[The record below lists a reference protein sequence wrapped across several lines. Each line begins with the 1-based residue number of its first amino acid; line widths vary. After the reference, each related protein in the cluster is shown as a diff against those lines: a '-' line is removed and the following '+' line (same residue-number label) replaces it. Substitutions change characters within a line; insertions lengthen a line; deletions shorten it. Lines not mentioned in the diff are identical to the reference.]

1 MASETMAAATGN
13 GVQKQKQNQQQQE
26 KPDEVV
32 AELRKNHVQQQPK
45 QLKELH
51 YVNPFVHK
59 LVWDDPIDKL
69 KVRMRNGDDFWG

>member
-26 KPDEVV
+26 KPEEVV

-69 KVRMRNGDDFWG
+69 K